1 MNMVRV
7 QSNLLSRVLSPSRI
21 SCAMMSGADGSG
33 AGKGGGAGGAV
44 RSSGGSMGKREVA
57 QEEQYFRKQQ
67 AEQLAKL
74 KEHLSGEVKAHENLI
89 KQHEETIRKT
99 KEKIEEIKKLDK

>member
-1 MNMVRV
+1 
-7 QSNLLSRVLSPSRI
+7 
-21 SCAMMSGADGSG
+21 MMSGGADGSG
-33 AGKGGGAGGAV
+33 SGKGGGGGGSVRSAGG
-44 RSSGGSMGKREVA
+44 SFGKREAA

-74 KEHLSGEVKAHENLI
+74 KDHLQGQVQSHEQLI

-99 KEKIEEIKKLDK
+99 KEKIEELKNLDN